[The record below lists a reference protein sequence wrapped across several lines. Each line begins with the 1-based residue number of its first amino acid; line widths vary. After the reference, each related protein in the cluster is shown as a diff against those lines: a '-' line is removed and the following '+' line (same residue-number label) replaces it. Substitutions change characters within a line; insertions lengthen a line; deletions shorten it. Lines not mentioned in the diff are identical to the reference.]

1 MKTYKLKTTKRTLLG
16 KKVKKLRKE
25 GNLPAT
31 VYGKGFKS
39 QSVQV
44 NLKEFQEVYKTA
56 GETGIVELGLDKETL
71 PILIHNIH
79 YHPLTALPLHAD
91 FYKVNLKEKVSASIP
106 LVVINDAPAVDNK
119 IGVLLN
125 ILSEVAVEA
134 LPADLPEKIEVDVAG
149 LSEINSVVKVSDL
162 KVSDKVTIK
171 TDGSLEVVKIAPLVS
186 KEAEK
191 LAKEEEAAAVVAAA
205 AQQTAVTEGGDVA
218 PKAGEEVSAGKT
230 PSPAVTAPSEKKA

>member
-1 MKTYKLKTTKRTLLG
+1 MKTYKLKATTRTQIG

-31 VYGKGFKS
+31 VYGKDFKS

-44 NLKEFQEVYKTA
+44 NLKEFQEVYKQA
-56 GETGIVELGLDKETL
+56 GETGIVELGLDKEIL

-79 YHPLTALPLHAD
+79 YHPTTAQPLHAD

-106 LVVINDAPAVDNK
+106 LVVINEAPAVINK

-149 LSEINSVVKVSDL
+149 LTEINSTIKVADL

-171 TDGSLEVVKIAPLVS
+171 TDGALEIVKIAPLVS

-191 LAKEEEAAAVVAAA
+191 QAKEEEAAKAEAA
-205 AQQTAVTEGGDVA
+205 AQQTATEGAETA
-218 PKAGEEVSAGKT
+218 PKAGEEAPGEKSTASAASASTEKT
-230 PSPAVTAPSEKKA
+230 S

>member
-25 GNLPAT
+25 GQLPAT

-44 NLKEFQEVYKTA
+44 NLKEFQEVYKQA

-79 YHPLTALPLHAD
+79 YHPMTALALHAD

-106 LVVINDAPAVDNK
+106 LAVVNEAPAVANK

-125 ILSEVAVEA
+125 ILSEIAVEA
-134 LPADLPEKIEVDVAG
+134 LPADLPEKIEVDVSG

-171 TDGSLEVVKIAPLVS
+171 TDGNLEVVKIAPLVS

-191 LAKEEEAAAVVAAA
+191 LAKEEEAAAAEAA
-205 AQQTAVTEGGDVA
+205 AQQIATEGA
-218 PKAGEEVSAGKT
+218 EASPKTGEEVPAGKT
-230 PSPAVTAPSEKKA
+230 PAPAATAPPEKKG